1 MGSSS
6 IWLISALTS
15 AMQSTGQSIPHV
27 LDSFNRGPLED
38 SCCICSLSFLSFFLV
53 TQLVAKHTTLRE
65 LWKNNWGQCWGSG
78 CFFLHA
84 YYLFSS
90 QTMKLSVHIHLAL
103 VGERN
108 KMLYV
113 FITFLRTLSSIMMC
127 LQQFDRARNLHIRLI
142 LLHVISMRLRIAEEG
157 ERERCGWENALKPE
171 TEAEKGR
178 EWGTIG

>member
-1 MGSSS
+1 M
-6 IWLISALTS
+6 
-15 AMQSTGQSIPHV
+15 
-27 LDSFNRGPLED
+27 
-38 SCCICSLSFLSFFLV
+38 
-53 TQLVAKHTTLRE
+53 
-65 LWKNNWGQCWGSG
+65 
-78 CFFLHA
+78 FFLHA

-90 QTMKLSVHIHLAL
+90 QMMKLSVNIHLAL

-113 FITFLRTLSSIMMC
+113 FITFLHNLSSIMMC
-127 LQQFDRARNLHIRLI
+127 LQQSDRARNLYIRLI